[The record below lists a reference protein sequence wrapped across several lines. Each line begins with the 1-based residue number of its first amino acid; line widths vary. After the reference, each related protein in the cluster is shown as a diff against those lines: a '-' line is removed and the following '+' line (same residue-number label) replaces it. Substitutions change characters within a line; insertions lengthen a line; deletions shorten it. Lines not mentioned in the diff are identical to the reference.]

1 MERNF
6 YITKSPAGPVGCTN
20 SFYEALEVAHKLSA
34 QPASPL
40 FAPSEIE
47 CLNTGER
54 FNFNGLRLIAKRPL
68 GAVSALCPHS
78 HCRTRR

>member
-6 YITKSPAGPVGCTN
+6 YVARSPSGPVGCTN

-40 FAPSEIE
+40 FVPSEIE

-54 FNFNGLRLIAKRPL
+54 FNTHAIVSWWRKLGWPL
-68 GAVSALCPHS
+68 PE
-78 HCRTRR
+78 TREG